1 MTTHEKPEWLGKDDL
16 PAATELH
23 ALLEQ
28 GISCSVNGHY
38 LKPDEQGVWI
48 TNPYGIDCGLW
59 QDLTMQHVE
68 EFLRD
73 MAMDKEYGPMP

>member
-48 TNPYGIDCGLW
+48 TNP
-59 QDLTMQHVE
+59 
-68 EFLRD
+68 
-73 MAMDKEYGPMP
+73 